1 VIGARSIGAPS
12 HLENAMKVVTY
23 AAAIALLT
31 ATAAFA
37 QSSNMAGNTG
47 AADSQNGPA
56 MNSNEPANPQAM
68 SSKNE
73 SGQTK
78 ADAAI
83 GQDQSAQMPAGC
95 TTADQTCGDARG
107 NPAVQSPMQKKELQA
122 SPE

>member
-1 VIGARSIGAPS
+1 
-12 HLENAMKVVTY
+12 MKVVTY

-47 AADSQNGPA
+47 AANSQNGPA
-56 MNSNEPANPQAM
+56 MNSNEPSNPQAM

-83 GQDQSAQMPAGC
+83 GQDQSAQMPAAGC
-95 TTADQTCGDARG
+95 TAANSTCGDARG
-107 NPAVQSPMQKKELQA
+107 NPSVQSPTQKKELQA
-122 SPE
+122 SPQ